1 MSDFKQEF
9 HDEGYRA
16 VMRFLAERFT
26 TSITKLNPVTTRRT
40 DLDHLTDPD
49 FQLNAFRYR
58 QRRLLIT
65 VGQRMQKYL
74 RKRINP
80 YNAFLRCQTHMIE
93 LAKAF
98 TDKWVLKRF
107 IEQVNGCGD
116 KDLKQALKM
125 MCDLYAL
132 STIEEHKG
140 WYLEQDYMQGA
151 KTKAIRR
158 VVNKLCQDMKSDA
171 RAYVDA
177 FAIPEELLNAEILN
191 QD

>member
-1 MSDFKQEF
+1 MK
-9 HDEGYRA
+9 
-16 VMRFLAERFT
+16 FLAERLAT
-26 TSITKLNPVTTRRT
+26 TMMELNPVVTRRT
-40 DLDHLTDPD
+40 DLDHLIDPD
-49 FQLNAFRYR
+49 FQLHAFRYR
-58 QRRLLIT
+58 YRRLLYT

-80 YNAFLRCQTHMIE
+80 YDAFLRCQNHMVE

-98 TDKWVLKRF
+98 TDYWVLKRF
-107 IEQVNGCGD
+107 VGQVVKCD
-116 KDLKQALKM
+116 QPEVKQALKN

-140 WYLEQDYMQGA
+140 WYLEQDYMQGS

-158 VVNKLCQDMKSDA
+158 VVNKLCQDIKVDA

-177 FAIPEELLNAEILN
+177 FDIPEELLNAEIL
-191 QD
+191 QSD